1 MLERGAGNGTTPW
14 LTLLGVGDN
23 GLESLTPAARALF
36 DGARTIIA
44 PARVLEEIETGDREV
59 IPWTFGVKQTIELLL
74 ARRGDPVTILAT
86 GDPMHFGIGATMMR
100 HIAADEIR
108 VIPTP
113 SAFSLAGARL
123 GWALQ
128 DVATIS
134 LHGRS
139 VHALSAHLQP
149 GNRIIALTSTGR
161 TICEAADILV
171 ERGFGSSTVTVLEH
185 MGGRREKIVEMAA
198 RDIRSGSADFADF
211 NTLAIDCIAD
221 PEAACM
227 PAVPGLPD
235 EAFEHDGQL
244 TKREI
249 RAATLAHL
257 GAMPGALLWDI
268 GAGNG
273 SIAIE
278 WLRAARNAKAIAIES
293 DATRCERIAA
303 NAMALGTP
311 TLDIRHGSAPA
322 ALDGLDAPDAVF
334 IGGGVTEEGLFETAW
349 AALKPG
355 SRLVA
360 NAVTVEGETR
370 LFELRRIFGG
380 DLVRMQV
387 SRAEPV
393 GRFLGWKPL
402 MPVTLWSVRK
412 GFS

>member
-1 MLERGAGNGTTPW
+1 METETGGKPW

-23 GLESLTPAARALF
+23 GLDSLTPPARALF
-36 DGARTIIA
+36 DTARTVIA
-44 PARVLEEIETGDREV
+44 PARVLEEIDAGDREV

-74 ARRGDPVTILAT
+74 KRRGEPITILAT

-100 HIAADEIR
+100 HIGADEIR

-113 SAFSLAGARL
+113 SAFSLAAARL
-123 GWALQ
+123 GWAQQ
-128 DVATIS
+128 DVAMIS

-139 VHALSAHLQP
+139 IHALSAHLQP
-149 GNRIIALTSTGR
+149 GNRLIALTSTGR

-171 ERGFGSSTVTVLEH
+171 ERGFGGSKIAILEH
-185 MGGRREKIVEMAA
+185 MGGRREKIVEMTA
-198 RDIRSGSADFADF
+198 RDIRSGSAEFAAF
-211 NTLAIDCIAD
+211 NTLAVECVAD
-221 PEAACM
+221 PDAAVL
-227 PAVPGLPD
+227 PPVPGLPD

-257 GAMPGALLWDI
+257 GPTPGAFLWDV

-278 WLRAARNAKAIAIES
+278 WMRAARGAKAIAIEN
-293 DATRCERIAA
+293 DAERAERISA

-311 TLDIRHGSAPA
+311 TLDIRHGEAPVV
-322 ALDGLDAPDAVF
+322 LEGLEAPDAVF
-334 IGGGVTEEGLFETAW
+334 IGGGMSEEGVFEAAW

-355 SRLVA
+355 GRLVV
-360 NAVTVEGETR
+360 NAVTVESEA
-370 LFELRRIFGG
+370 RIFALREHFGG
-380 DLVRMQV
+380 ELVRLQV

-393 GRFLGWKPL
+393 GRFLGWKPM

-412 GFS
+412 GFA